1 MFSFNNKP
9 FIAIIGDIKA
19 SKEIEN
25 RNEIQKKMNKVLEEI
40 NKEYK
45 NDISSKFLM
54 TLGDEF
60 QGLLNNG
67 TNIMNIIFEIERQMY
82 PINLRFG
89 IGIGKITT
97 NINKE
102 MAIGADGPG
111 YYKAREAIEFLKSN
125 EKKKKAVI
133 SDIWFKVE
141 DNDQI
146 VIVMLN
152 TILTLMKAIKDS
164 WTNRQR
170 EIIWDML
177 ENQDSQV
184 KVAERLKIQQPTVQ
198 KSFSKGKYYT
208 YKNALDIIKK
218 VLKEM
223 KNKK

>member
-67 TNIMNIIFEIERQMY
+67 INIMNIIFEIERQMY